1 MNFHTPPNIYVSHV
15 HLKVSD
21 LDQSLSFY
29 KKMIGLSV
37 LNTYEKVVSLTADG
51 VKPLITIEEVDPA
64 IANSGRKTGLYHLA
78 LLLPNRTELANV
90 FYHLIHSGYPLQG
103 ASDHLVSEAIY
114 LADPDNNGIEL
125 YADRSQDNWKKVDGA
140 IEMATNR
147 LDVQSLL
154 SEKSDEP
161 FTKISPQTIMGH
173 IHLQVSTIKESE
185 DFYGLIGFNAVNR
198 YGLQALFISTG
209 GYHHHIGL
217 NTWHSAGSPSPLEN
231 ELGMKSFTLLFPNE
245 ETRQSALTRL
255 ETFGTKYT
263 QQQNDYIVRDPSN
276 NKLIFSIEDK

>member
-1 MNFHTPPNIYVSHV
+1 MGFHTSPNIYVSHV

-21 LDQSLSFY
+21 LDHSLSFY
-29 KKMIGLSV
+29 KRMIGLSV
-37 LNTYEKVVSLTADG
+37 LNKSEKIVCLTADG
-51 VKPLITIEEVDPA
+51 VKPLITIEEIDSA

-90 FYHLIHSGYPLQG
+90 FYHLISSGYPLQG

-125 YADRSQDNWKKVDGA
+125 YADRSQDNWKKVDGT

-147 LDVQSLL
+147 LDTQSLL
-154 SEKSDEP
+154 LEKSDVP
-161 FTKISPQTIMGH
+161 FTNISPQTIMGH
-173 IHLQVSTIKESE
+173 IHLQVSNIKKSE
-185 DFYGLIGFNAVNR
+185 DFYRLIGFNSVNR

-217 NTWHSAGSPSPLEN
+217 NTWHSAGSPSPFEN

-255 ETFGTKYT
+255 KTFGTNYT
-263 QQQNDYIVRDPSN
+263 QQENDFIVSDPSN